1 MINEIPRG
9 KWQRSYTTGKT
20 AAKISGKVL
29 KYLAKRPFLSSG
41 KKEQAKEDLDR
52 DSAKILFSGLSL
64 LKGTALKA
72 AQMLSLE
79 LDIFPAHIRRELGK
93 SYHQVPPINR
103 ALVRRIIQNN
113 LKQPPEKV
121 FRSFDTQAFAAASLG
136 QVHRAISLEGEE
148 LAVKIQ
154 YPDIANTI
162 TSDIRLVKAAVRPLA
177 EYELVCIALKE
188 IEEILLLET
197 DYEKEAAN
205 LEFFAKHLQMENV
218 KIPEVDYRISGKTIL
233 SQTHFHG
240 PTLNEWLKTNPDR
253 YEVDAVA
260 QTLHDIFLK
269 GFYELNCI
277 HADPNP
283 GNFIILNDC
292 EIGLIDFGCVKRFD
306 SKFVNLYNQL
316 ACISANGEE
325 SLPLSLLRELEVFPP
340 DMDTKVEQ
348 ELYKYMV
355 AFNRWFGRPY
365 QKEVFD
371 FKENSDYI
379 LEGKEILKGIQRYR
393 KHINSINTNFIFLDR
408 TRYGLFRLFEQMG
421 ARVRIRNKY
430 ETKS

>member
-52 DSAKILFSGLSL
+52 DSAEILFSGLSL

-79 LDIFPAHIRRELGK
+79 LDIFPAQIRRELGK

-113 LKQPPEKV
+113 LNQPPEKV

-177 EYELVCIALKE
+177 VYELICIALKE

-240 PTLNEWLKTNPDR
+240 PTLNAWLQTNPDQSR
-253 YEVDAVA
+253 IDAVA
-260 QTLHDIFLK
+260 QILHDIFLK

-283 GNFIILNDC
+283 GNFIILSDC
-292 EIGLIDFGCVKRFD
+292 GIGLIDFGCVKRFD

-316 ACISANGEE
+316 VCISANDEE

-379 LEGKEILKGIQRYR
+379 FEGKEILKGVQKYR

-408 TRYGLFRLFEQMG
+408 TRYGLFRLFERMG
-421 ARVRIRNKY
+421 AKIRIRNKY

>member
-197 DYEKEAAN
+197 DYVKEAAN

>member
-113 LKQPPEKV
+113 LKQPPEKI

-355 AFNRWFGRPY
+355 AFNKWFGKPY
-365 QKEVFD
+365 QKEIFD

>member
-1 MINEIPRG
+1 MISEIPRG

-148 LAVKIQ
+148 FAVKIQ

-365 QKEVFD
+365 QKKVFD

>member
-20 AAKISGKVL
+20 AVKISRKVL
-29 KYLAKRPFLSSG
+29 KYLVKKPFLSSD

-52 DSAKILFSGLSL
+52 DSAEILFSGLSL

-79 LDIFPAHIRRELGK
+79 LDIFPAQIRRELGK

-103 ALVRRIIQNN
+103 ALVRKIVQNS
-113 LKQPPEKV
+113 LKQPPEKI
-121 FRSFDTQAFAAASLG
+121 FDSFDTQAFAAASLG
-136 QVHRAISLEGEE
+136 QVHHAVSLGGEK

-177 EYELVCIALKE
+177 EYELICIALKE

-233 SQTHFHG
+233 SQTHFQG
-240 PTLNEWLKTNPDR
+240 PTLNAWLQTNPDQSR
-253 YEVDAVA
+253 IDAVA
-260 QTLHDIFLK
+260 QILHDIFLK

-306 SKFVNLYNQL
+306 SKFVNLYKQL
-316 ACISANGEE
+316 ACISTNDEE
-325 SLPLSLLRELEVFPP
+325 SLPLSLLRELEVFYP
-340 DMDTKVEQ
+340 DMDTKVEH
-348 ELYKYMV
+348 ELHKYMV
-355 AFNRWFGRPY
+355 AFSKWFGKPY
-365 QKEVFD
+365 QKGVFD

-379 LEGKEILKGIQRYR
+379 LEGKEILKGVQKYR

-408 TRYGLFRLFEQMG
+408 TRYGLFRLFERMG
-421 ARVRIRNKY
+421 AKIRIRNKY

>member
-1 MINEIPRG
+1 MISEIPRG

-148 LAVKIQ
+148 FAVKIQ

-292 EIGLIDFGCVKRFD
+292 EIVLIDFGCVKRFD

-325 SLPLSLLRELEVFPP
+325 SLPISLLRELEVFPP

-365 QKEVFD
+365 QKKVFD

>member
-355 AFNRWFGRPY
+355 ALNRWFGRPY